1 MSTAAAPF
9 VVNTAAE
16 LLQQPAEYQEL
27 VKKIIVSHAINEL
40 AGATVY
46 DEPAIAFAPT
56 PYWKWHACRIAME
69 EYGHHVRFAKMG
81 AAIGVPEEAMIP
93 GRTEKRALNIFDTT
107 LSGWA
112 EFCVLKMIGDLAEIL
127 QVEDLLECSY
137 VPLRR
142 AAKITMPEEK
152 FHATFGERAC
162 AELVKTAEG
171 RARRAGRHR
180 QALSGAARVLR
191 PQRLEE
197 QRALPQVGYQTPHQ
211 RRDAHRLPRP
221 RARAGREDRDDPARA
236 AGRLSGVAN
245 GPAHARAPR

>member
-1 MSTAAAPF
+1 MSTQAELF
-9 VVNTAAE
+9 VVNTPAE
-16 LLQQPAEYQEL
+16 LAAQPAEYGDL

-46 DEPAIAFAPT
+46 DEPAIALAPT

-81 AAIGVPEEAMIP
+81 KALGVPESAMIP
-93 GRTEKRALNIFDTT
+93 WETDKKSLNIFDTT
-107 LSGWA
+107 LGDWP

-137 VPLRR
+137 VPLRK

-162 AELVKTAEG
+162 ADLVKTADGRRGVQAGVDKLFPTLPAFFG
-171 RARRAGRHR
+171 RAGSKNNELYRKWGIKQRTNEAMRADYLGRV
-180 QALSGAARVLR
+180 QTLADKFDLR
-191 PQRLEE
+191 LP
-197 QRALPQVGYQTPHQ
+197 ALP
-211 RRDAHRLPRP
+211 
-221 RARAGREDRDDPARA
+221 A
-236 AGRLSGVAN
+236 A
-245 GPAHARAPR
+245 

>member
-1 MSTAAAPF
+1 MSTPAPF
-9 VVNTAAE
+9 VVNTPAE
-16 LLQQPAEYQEL
+16 MLQQPLEYQEL

-81 AAIGVPEEAMIP
+81 AALGVPEDAMIP
-93 GRTEKRALNIFDTT
+93 GRTEKRSLNIFDTT
-107 LSGWA
+107 LGGWA

-137 VPLRR
+137 VPLRK

-162 AELVKTAEG
+162 AELVKTPEG
-171 RARRAGRHR
+171 RRGVQAGIDKLYPTLPAFFGQAKSKNNELYRRWSIKSRTNEDMRADYIER
-180 QALSGAARVLR
+180 ARVLVEKIGLKL
-191 PQRLEE
+191 P
-197 QRALPQVGYQTPHQ
+197 ALP
-211 RRDAHRLPRP
+211 
-221 RARAGREDRDDPARA
+221 A
-236 AGRLSGVAN
+236 A
-245 GPAHARAPR
+245 

>member
-1 MSTAAAPF
+1 VSTSSEPF
-9 VVNTAAE
+9 VVNTPAE
-16 LLQQPAEYQEL
+16 LAAQPPEYGEL

-81 AAIGVPEEAMIP
+81 TSLGVPMDAMIP
-93 GRTEKRALNIFDTT
+93 GRTEKKSLNIFETT
-107 LSGWA
+107 LGGWA

-127 QVEDLLECSY
+127 QVEDLLSCSY
-137 VPLRR
+137 LPLRK

-162 AELVKTAEG
+162 TELVGTPDGRKAVQAGIDKLFPTLPAFFGRAGSKNNELYRKWG
-171 RARRAGRHR
+171 IKERTNEAMRADYLVRARR
-180 QALSGAARVLR
+180 LVEKLDLTLPEVAA
-191 PQRLEE
+191 
-197 QRALPQVGYQTPHQ
+197 A
-211 RRDAHRLPRP
+211 
-221 RARAGREDRDDPARA
+221 
-236 AGRLSGVAN
+236 
-245 GPAHARAPR
+245 